1 MASRRFFTY
10 DPYDY
15 YYTTPYH
22 YPYPYYHQ
30 QQATPA
36 RRTSGFFPVAADAEP
51 AAVRRAAVDPAPRS
65 VSIPVHFVGSDPEPE
80 RKAAGLR
87 AEPVARMAAAP
98 AVVPVNVK
106 RAPSA
111 EEAAVR
117 VQAAARG
124 FMARRSVRAVREV
137 EREAEEVGMKIAR
150 EAEALRGDSR
160 ARIAVGEAL
169 MRLLLRLDA
178 VRGARE
184 YRRRVTRRVLAL
196 QDAVDALEPK
206 TATATAPDAVAE
218 EMTEAEADTVAV
230 EIAEESAVVPRLL
243 DAADHSVEDDA
254 KAAAETTDEME
265 VDGETAAGEP
275 EKNRVEAEQAPRDA
289 NLLDVD
295 DKPDDGSDAEGG
307 GWEMVKEEPAP
318 AAGAAATHEAPA
330 QQEAAAGKE
339 IRTAA
344 ETGVASGDPDAT
356 RLMEMVA
363 ALCERSAQ
371 QCAVIGALAER
382 VDALERAVRRVEDA
396 ERRRRRAKKLRKE
409 GKGSNR
415 SKCYSD

>member
-1 MASRRFFTY
+1 MASRRFFAY

-22 YPYPYYHQ
+22 YPYPYHQ
-30 QQATPA
+30 QQAAPA
-36 RRTSGFFPVAADAEP
+36 HRCSGFFPVAADAEP
-51 AAVRRAAVDPAPRS
+51 AAVRRAAAVDTAPRARS
-65 VSIPVHFVGSDPEPE
+65 VLIPVHFVGSDPEAMPE
-80 RKAAGLR
+80 RKAAALR
-87 AEPVARMAAAP
+87 AEPVART

-137 EREAEEVGMKIAR
+137 EREAEKVGRKVAR
-150 EAEALRGDSR
+150 EAEALRGDAR
-160 ARIAVGEAL
+160 ARVAVGEAL

-206 TATATAPDAVAE
+206 TATAPAADAVAE
-218 EMTEAEADTVAV
+218 EMTEAEDDTAAV
-230 EIAEESAVVPRLL
+230 EIAEESAVVPRLP
-243 DAADHSVEDDA
+243 DAVDHVAENNA
-254 KAAAETTDEME
+254 KAAAETADGME
-265 VDGETAAGEP
+265 VDGEIAGGEP
-275 EKNRVEAEQAPRDA
+275 EKNRVEREPAPRDA

-295 DKPDDGSDAEGG
+295 DKPDEC
-307 GWEMVKEEPAP
+307 ENMVADEPAP
-318 AAGAAATHEAPA
+318 AAAGSPREAPT
-330 QQEAAAGKE
+330 QQEAAPGKE

-344 ETGVASGDPDAT
+344 ETGGPDAK

-415 SKCYSD
+415 SKCYADGGL

>member
-1 MASRRFFTY
+1 MASRRFFAY

-22 YPYPYYHQ
+22 YPYPYHQ
-30 QQATPA
+30 QQAAPA
-36 RRTSGFFPVAADAEP
+36 RRCSGFFPVAADAEP
-51 AAVRRAAVDPAPRS
+51 AAVRRAAVDVDPAPRARS
-65 VSIPVHFVGSDPEPE
+65 VSIPVHFVGSDPEALPE
-80 RKAAGLR
+80 REEAGLR
-87 AEPVARMAAAP
+87 AEPGARVAAAP
-98 AVVPVNVK
+98 AVVPANVK

-124 FMARRSVRAVREV
+124 FLARRSVREVREV
-137 EREAEEVGMKIAR
+137 EREAEDVGRKVAH
-150 EAEALRGDSR
+150 EAEALRGDAR
-160 ARIAVGEAL
+160 ARVAVGEAL

-196 QDAVDALEPK
+196 QDAVDAVEPK
-206 TATATAPDAVAE
+206 AATALAPE
-218 EMTEAEADTVAV
+218 EMTEAGDDTAAA
-230 EIAEESAVVPRLL
+230 EIAEESAVVPRLP
-243 DAADHSVEDDA
+243 DAADHVAEKES
-254 KAAAETTDEME
+254 KAAAETTDGME
-265 VDGETAAGEP
+265 VDGEVAGGEL
-275 EKNRVEAEQAPRDA
+275 EKNREEAEPAPRNA

-295 DKPDDGSDAEGG
+295 DKPDDDSDAEGG
-307 GWEMVKEEPAP
+307 EWEMVADEPAP
-318 AAGAAATHEAPA
+318 PHEAPT

-339 IRTAA
+339 TSAA
-344 ETGVASGDPDAT
+344 GPDAK

-371 QCAVIGALAER
+371 QCAVMGALAER

-396 ERRRRRAKKLRKE
+396 ERRRRRAKKLRKD

-415 SKCYSD
+415 SKCYSDGGL